1 MQKTC
6 KGHNFR
12 GFSATFGQNEK
23 YSVMNELMQDPVFY
37 WLVWAIFTVAGTII
51 GWSLRANFSE
61 KDVRRALDRSEHDRS
76 ILARLYTHIKH
87 QHDLREAD
95 FKKASLELD
104 NLRERLVALEQ
115 EKSVFAHTEHNYV
128 ARIEQADA
136 NVARFVEKYR
146 ELEEQA
152 NNLRSRNTQLNVELG
167 RMQEELAA
175 WKTLYRDFQAMQH
188 KLLTVEM
195 TASALETERNLLRQ
209 QLETAR
215 QEVDRYQTTR
225 TTRRSSG
232 PKGGP
237 ARSLPGPDN
246 PDDLKIINGITAH
259 IEQLLHGLGIYAY
272 AQIGNWDDDAIIAA
286 AKKLGI
292 SPGKIYQEDWVG
304 QARQLAGEGRV

>member
-1 MQKTC
+1 
-6 KGHNFR
+6 
-12 GFSATFGQNEK
+12 
-23 YSVMNELMQDPVFY
+23 MNELMQDPVFY

-95 FKKASLELD
+95 FKKATLELD
-104 NLRERLVALEQ
+104 TLRDRLIVLEQ
-115 EKSVFAHTEHNYV
+115 ERAQFAHTEHEY
-128 ARIEQADA
+128 ADRIGQADA
-136 NVARFVEKYR
+136 NVARFAEKFR
-146 ELEEQA
+146 TLEEQA
-152 NNLRSRNTQLNVELG
+152 NALRAKNTQLNVELG

-175 WKTLYRDFQAMQH
+175 WKTLYRDFQAMQQ
-188 KLLTVEM
+188 KLFNTER
-195 TASALETERNLLRQ
+195 AANSLEAERNLLRQ
-209 QLETAR
+209 QLESAR
-215 QEVDRYQTTR
+215 QEIDRYQNTR
-225 TTRRSSG
+225 TGRRSSG

-237 ARSLPGPDN
+237 ARSMPGPDN
-246 PDDLKIINGITAH
+246 PDDLKIINGITTH
-259 IEQLLHGLGIYAY
+259 TEQLLHSLGIYSY
-272 AQIGNWDDDAIIAA
+272 IQIGNWDDDAIIAA

>member
-1 MQKTC
+1 
-6 KGHNFR
+6 
-12 GFSATFGQNEK
+12 
-23 YSVMNELMQDPVFY
+23 MNELLQDPVFY

-104 NLRERLVALEQ
+104 NLRDKLMALEQ
-115 EKSVFAHTEHNYV
+115 ERDAYAQAEATYA
-128 ARIEQADA
+128 ARIEQADT
-136 NVARFVEKYR
+136 NLARFTERFRVI
-146 ELEEQA
+146 EEQA
-152 NNLRSRNTQLNVELG
+152 NTLRARNTQLTVDLG

-175 WKTLYRDFQAMQH
+175 WKTLYRDFQAMQQ
-188 KLLTVEM
+188 KLYAAEQQV
-195 TASALETERNLLRQ
+195 AQLETERRQLRQ
-209 QLETAR
+209 QLENAR
-215 QEVDRYQTTR
+215 AEIEHYQKAR
-225 TTRRSSG
+225 GTRRSG

-237 ARSLPGPDN
+237 ARSIPGPDN
-246 PDDLKIINGITAH
+246 PDDLKVINGITPH
-259 IEQLLHGLGIYAY
+259 TEQQLQGLGIYSY
-272 AQIGNWDDDAIIAA
+272 IQISNWDDDAIISA

-292 SPGKIYQEDWVG
+292 SPGKIYQDDWVG

>member
-1 MQKTC
+1 
-6 KGHNFR
+6 
-12 GFSATFGQNEK
+12 
-23 YSVMNELMQDPVFY
+23 MNELMQDPVFY

-104 NLRERLVALEQ
+104 TLRERLTMLEQ
-115 EKSVFAHTEHNYV
+115 EKTVYAHAEHDYV

-136 NVARFVEKYR
+136 NVARFIEKYR
-146 ELEEQA
+146 ILEEQTNA
-152 NNLRSRNTQLNVELG
+152 LRSRNTQLNVELG

-188 KLLTVEM
+188 KLLEAEL
-195 TASALETERNLLRQ
+195 TASTLETERNHLRQ
-209 QLETAR
+209 QLEAAR
-215 QEVDRYQTTR
+215 QEVERYQTTR
-225 TTRRSSG
+225 TTRRSG
-232 PKGGP
+232 GTKGGP

-246 PDDLKIINGITAH
+246 PDDLKIINGITSH
-259 IEQLLHGLGIYAY
+259 TEQQLHGLGIYSY